1 MDSASFCSP
10 EQLTVSG
17 SFSWSTNRATL
28 LLVFQ
33 LQSTIVAE
41 IVLESFAELRRCTT
55 HFANPPVLAAKLSPC
70 GVLEFFRVALIH
82 SSPPTQVARR
92 YPERWRSKCKLSD
105 ERAVFDVSMAYLWM
119 HVNSVLFRSL
129 HVVSEQAHFDLSGTG
144 FLRVGVFPVDNLRA
158 SHAQYENAVQRNL
171 AIVNQIAH
179 DRVGHS
185 Q

>member
-1 MDSASFCSP
+1 MFTPKASPRIDRVMDSASFCSP

-70 GVLEFFRVALIH
+70 GVPEFFRVA
-82 SSPPTQVARR
+82 SFTRR
-92 YPERWRSKCKLSD
+92 LPHRWRAVTPKGGDLNANSPMGVLPSTYQWTTFECCELSVVPQTAHRF
-105 ERAVFDVSMAYLWM
+105 EAS
-119 HVNSVLFRSL
+119 SL
-129 HVVSEQAHFDLSGTG
+129 RLAGYGLSS
-144 FLRVGVFPVDNLRA
+144 RRCFPC
-158 SHAQYENAVQRNL
+158 
-171 AIVNQIAH
+171 
-179 DRVGHS
+179 
-185 Q
+185 